1 MIVQKLEKINEE
13 ITKEDRAFLQVAIPD
28 LEKLFH
34 FIAKAQWIVGFYQSW
49 KNEKNTNKDSY
60 SLYDN
65 SHLM

>member
-34 FIAKAQWIVGFYQSW
+34 FIAKAQWVVCFYQPW
-49 KNEKNTNKDSY
+49 KNKK
-60 SLYDN
+60 N
-65 SHLM
+65 SHNDAYGI